1 MITPKGITFD
11 IRYEVR
17 LQQPIFALGTGGVPS
32 ILKAVYEGIS
42 PRYYIASSGLRGHT
56 ASTFA
61 DLVAEITLFNGIG
74 TLSIFGD
81 RYTFSVSNLGSDADI
96 DTFVDCVNLG
106 EKALSGI
113 VDFPQTV
120 GSSIAVEGKVELDDA
135 SPPGMN
141 FANEIVTWTKQ
152 PEFQD
157 LGNPRLNR
165 ILQTELISDEQGW
178 TCLLRVGT
186 AEQFPKELLI
196 SLFFVYS
203 EATTLKS
210 IDQKREHVG
219 LLFERVARFVGIG
232 ALP

>member
-1 MITPKGITFD
+1 MITPKAITFD
-11 IRYEVR
+11 IKYEVR
-17 LQQPIFALGTGGVPS
+17 LHQPFFAVGGKGVS
-32 ILKAVYEGIS
+32 SLLKAVYEGIS
-42 PRYYIASSGLRGHT
+42 PRYYIASSGLRGHY

-81 RYTFSVSNLGSDADI
+81 RYSFSISNLRSDADI
-96 DTFVDCVNLG
+96 DTFVDCVKLG

-113 VDFPQTV
+113 VDFPQTAS
-120 GSSIAVEGKVELDDA
+120 SSIAVESKVELDDA
-135 SPPGMN
+135 SPPGMSFSN
-141 FANEIVTWTKQ
+141 DIVTWTKQ

-186 AEQFPKELLI
+186 AEQFAKELLL
-196 SLFFVYS
+196 SFFFVYS
-203 EATTLKS
+203 EESALKS
-210 IDQKREHVG
+210 IDQKREQVG
-219 LLFERVARFVGIG
+219 MLIERVATFVGIG